1 MEAESDLSGN
11 RSGCFGSDTAAPNLA
26 VSRQP
31 GLGDSLLF
39 AAELLLPALSIAPG
53 EQAGTSS
60 QKHSTC
66 LAGSP
71 VPLWSFC
78 GFVMAE
84 EAMTFALLSP
94 EELMLLPGGGEEGA
108 SSLLCG

>member
-11 RSGCFGSDTAAPNLA
+11 S
-26 VSRQP
+26 
-31 GLGDSLLF
+31 GLGQTQLHQIWPCPGSLVWETLLF

-53 EQAGTSS
+53 ERAGTSS

-71 VPLWSFC
+71 APLWSFC
-78 GFVMAE
+78 GFVMPE

-94 EELMLLPGGGEEGA
+94 EKLMLLPGGGEEGA